1 MNYSESFFFILTGI
15 LVIVGLII
23 FLLIIRK
30 RNEEPLTFSSISD
43 GGVQSESIVSTKR
56 VSDSLEAVDEELE
69 RLIEI
74 ESSLLAVKELYLK
87 RLISAQKYVEETR
100 LIAQQKIKY

>member
-1 MNYSESFFFILTGI
+1 M
-15 LVIVGLII
+15 
-23 FLLIIRK
+23 
-30 RNEEPLTFSSISD
+30 
-43 GGVQSESIVSTKR
+43 STKR